1 LLAQARYDVYIYY
14 NVNLFRGVTVT
25 KANDSER
32 ISRRVMLAGTTL
44 ALGVGAAGAAVRRA
58 AAQTKISQAAAKYQT
73 TPKGP
78 QSCAV
83 CVNFQPP
90 TSCRFVDGT
99 ISPNGWCTLFAA
111 KT

>member
-1 LLAQARYDVYIYY
+1 M
-14 NVNLFRGVTVT
+14 T
-25 KANDSER
+25 KRKNDNDSEG

-44 ALGVGAAGAAVRRA
+44 ALGIGAATGAAVRRV
-58 AAQTKISQAAAKYQT
+58 AAQTKISQAAAKYQN

-90 TSCRFVDGT
+90 KACKFVDGT
-99 ISPNGWCTLFAA
+99 ISPNGWCLLFAA